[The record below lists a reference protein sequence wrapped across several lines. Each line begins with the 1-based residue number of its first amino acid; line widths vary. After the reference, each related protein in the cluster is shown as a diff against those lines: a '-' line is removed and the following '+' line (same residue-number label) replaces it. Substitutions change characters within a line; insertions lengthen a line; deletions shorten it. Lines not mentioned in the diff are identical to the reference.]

1 MLEIRNLY
9 KEYTAENIKTV
20 ALNDV
25 SLVIKNTG
33 LISVV
38 GPSGC
43 GKTTLLNVIG
53 GLDNK
58 YIGEILIDDI
68 NVLSNNKYM
77 KRRKNLTGF
86 VFQEYNLIETLN
98 VYDNIKIALNKA
110 KEKNIK
116 ARIYSLLEKLKLKDK
131 AKKYPK
137 ELSGGEKQRVAI
149 ARALI
154 NDPSVILADEP
165 TGALDSNNSLE
176 IIKILKEISQN
187 RLVIMVTHNEVLAK
201 RFSDEIIEMVDGKI
215 INRLNISNEKPKLNI
230 KKSIEKKSVLNL
242 FKLSVQNLKRT
253 IIRSLLSVL
262 ACAIGIMSLCLVVNV
277 ANGMNLYIDNV
288 QKQALKTYPV
298 TINSDVVDDE
308 IEQDDI
314 DYIEYPN
321 TNLIY
326 ITDNDPSYYGHV
338 NTFTNEFMSHIK
350 NMDNSFY
357 TVINYSGWVNMNI
370 LCKNSNNGTS
380 YYNWIRSYYYFKEAN
395 FEKEYLSSEY
405 DLLTGAMPTDKYE
418 MALVIDKNNCISKN
432 VLSYLGIDSFDFET
446 LTFEDIIGKEFK
458 WISNDI
464 YYNESG
470 NGFKDFSYFGKTKE
484 DIYCESTISL
494 KITGVLRQK
503 PSAKTKLYGTSLL
516 YSSSFADYVLEQN
529 INSKIGKRQLQYKN
543 IDAYTGEEFE
553 DIVTGSYIE
562 TAKYQYESNLD
573 DFGCNYYINRI
584 QIYTDKFEKFEYI
597 HNYIEEYND
606 SNIDVSKIKY
616 TDYLKEMTAE
626 FDLFMDILTKVLLVF
641 TLIALIVAGIMI
653 VIITYVSV
661 IEKTRQI
668 GILKSLGYV
677 NTHIASVFIIENGII
692 GLFSGLFGVIGGVVF
707 INPILNA
714 IIDVMNNS
722 QATAFDV
729 NSLRINDFNILYLC
743 LIVISSIIITII
755 SGLIPSIIGAKK
767 DPVKAISR

>member
-338 NTFTNEFMSHIK
+338 NTFTNEFMNHIK